1 MAVQWRLLLASLLQ
15 PHWKTIIVRSLRLDH
30 YPVIVCCSFKVI
42 LSTLGK
48 KKIRRIRPV
57 ASTMANDEPPPTKS
71 SSSSFSP
78 TWQLPPSIE
87 GHLEAFAIKSL
98 IGGVAGGALFRSAAG
113 MAFGIGCAA
122 GSFAERAILAEPGTD
137 VDPAIP
143 KFQIP
148 DVFSSWSS
156 SSSTGGK
163 KEGEGQ
169 S

>member
-1 MAVQWRLLLASLLQ
+1 
-15 PHWKTIIVRSLRLDH
+15 
-30 YPVIVCCSFKVI
+30 
-42 LSTLGK
+42 
-48 KKIRRIRPV
+48 
-57 ASTMANDEPPPTKS
+57 MANDEPPPTKDAS
-71 SSSSFSP
+71 SSTSFSP

-98 IGGVAGGALFRSAAG
+98 IGGIAGGAVFRSAAG

-122 GSFAERAILAEPGTD
+122 GSFVERAILADAGKD

-156 SSSTGGK
+156 SSSSSTGGK

>member
-1 MAVQWRLLLASLLQ
+1 M
-15 PHWKTIIVRSLRLDH
+15 
-30 YPVIVCCSFKVI
+30 
-42 LSTLGK
+42 G
-48 KKIRRIRPV
+48 
-57 ASTMANDEPPPTKS
+57 NEPTKDA
-71 SSSSFSP
+71 SSSFSP
-78 TWQLPPSIE
+78 TGQLPPSID

-98 IGGVAGGALFRSAAG
+98 IGGIAGGALFRSAAG

-122 GSFAERAILAEPGTD
+122 GSFIERAILADAGKD

-156 SSSTGGK
+156 SSSSTGGK

>member
-1 MAVQWRLLLASLLQ
+1 
-15 PHWKTIIVRSLRLDH
+15 
-30 YPVIVCCSFKVI
+30 
-42 LSTLGK
+42 
-48 KKIRRIRPV
+48 
-57 ASTMANDEPPPTKS
+57 
-71 SSSSFSP
+71 
-78 TWQLPPSIE
+78 
-87 GHLEAFAIKSL
+87 
-98 IGGVAGGALFRSAAG
+98 

-122 GSFAERAILAEPGTD
+122 GSFIERAILADAGKD

-156 SSSTGGK
+156 SSSSSSTGGK